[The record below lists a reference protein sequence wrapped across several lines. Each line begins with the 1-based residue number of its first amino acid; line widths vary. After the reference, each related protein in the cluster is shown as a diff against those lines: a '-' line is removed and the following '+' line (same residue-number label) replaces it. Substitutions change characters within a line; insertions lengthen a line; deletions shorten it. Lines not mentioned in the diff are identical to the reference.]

1 MTTVDNNNGSIG
13 INGYGASVNATINE
27 TAIGD
32 CINQDIK
39 KNRFQL
45 FGQNN
50 LMYDKG
56 TTLIDSQQRLGPGRY
71 ELDNMYGCNC
81 ELPEARDLQL
91 SQPAI
96 NFNAGYGSIGEAG
109 CLIDKNTILRDELL
123 TNKNYINQLPQKYNA
138 GFFGKGKY
146 DPNVESVIQGS
157 NLTSFGDRA
166 CNVLSGVTI
175 PNFFTPMI
183 PRLSNEVQNTQHI
196 IPEDNSKGWVRGGI
210 PSRDVYKLMDYNQR
224 CDKFNKSN

>member
-1 MTTVDNNNGSIG
+1 MATLDNNNGSIG
-13 INGYGASVNATINE
+13 INGYGASVNATVDE
-27 TAIGD
+27 DAIGG

-39 KNRFQL
+39 KTKFKL

-96 NFNAGYGSIGEAG
+96 NFHAGYGSIGERG
-109 CLIDKNTILRDELL
+109 CLVDKNNDLRDEVL

-146 DPNVESVIQGS
+146 DPNVESVIQGG
-157 NLTSFGDRA
+157 NLTSFGDRS
-166 CNVLSGVTI
+166 CNVLSGVSI
-175 PNFFTPMI
+175 PNFYTPMI
-183 PRLSNEVQNTQHI
+183 PRLSKEIQNTIHI
-196 IPEDNSKGWVRGGI
+196 IPEDNSEGWVRGGI

-224 CDKFNKSN
+224 CDQFNKK

>member
-1 MTTVDNNNGSIG
+1 MLG
-13 INGYGASVNATINE
+13 ISGYGASIKSNDEFKSKECVNSNIDKST
-27 TAIGD
+27 
-32 CINQDIK
+32 
-39 KNRFQL
+39 FQL

-56 TTLIDSQQRLGPGRY
+56 TTLIDTQQRLGPGRY
-71 ELDNMYGCNC
+71 ELDNTNGCNC
-81 ELPEARDLQL
+81 LLPEARDLQL
-91 SQPAI
+91 SQLAI
-96 NFNAGYGSIGEAG
+96 NFNAGHGSIGEHG
-109 CLIDKNTILRDELL
+109 CIVDENTKLRDSLL
-123 TNKNYINQLPQKYNA
+123 TNKNYIYQLPQKYNA

-146 DPNVESVIQGS
+146 DPNVESVIQGG

-175 PNFFTPMI
+175 PNFFLPMI
-183 PRLSNEVQNTQHI
+183 PRLSKEVQNPIHI

-224 CDKFNKSN
+224 CDQFKKSN

>member
-1 MTTVDNNNGSIG
+1 MSEIG
-13 INGYGASVNATINE
+13 IHGYGATVNALKSDTRIE
-27 TAIGD
+27 D
-32 CINQDIK
+32 CLKQDIDK
-39 KNRFQL
+39 SKFQL

-56 TTLIDSQQRLGPGRY
+56 TTLIDTQQRLGPGRY

-81 ELPEARDLQL
+81 LLPDARDLQL

-96 NFNAGYGSIGEAG
+96 NFQAGYGSIGERG
-109 CLIDKNTILRDELL
+109 CIVDENSELRYGLA
-123 TNKNYINQLPQKYNA
+123 TNKNYIHQLPQKYNA

-175 PNFFTPMI
+175 PNYFTPMI
-183 PRLSNEVQNTQHI
+183 PRLSKEVQNPIHL

-210 PSRDVYKLMDYNQR
+210 PSRDVYKLMDYNKR
-224 CDKFNKSN
+224 CDDFKKSN

>member
-1 MTTVDNNNGSIG
+1 MPGYNNFNEVDSNYKLQSC
-13 INGYGASVNATINE
+13 E
-27 TAIGD
+27 
-32 CINQDIK
+32 NQDVDK
-39 KNRFQL
+39 SSFSL
-45 FGQNN
+45 FNQTN
-50 LMYDKG
+50 LRYDGG
-56 TTLIDSQQRLGPGRY
+56 TTTIDNEQRLGPGRR
-71 ELDNMYGCNC
+71 ELDNTYGCEC
-81 ELPEARDLQL
+81 GLESARDLQL

-96 NFNAGYGSIGEAG
+96 NFSAGVGWMGEGG
-109 CLIDKNTILRDELL
+109 CLIDNDSALRSDLL
-123 TNKNYINQLPQKYNA
+123 TNKNYRNQLPQKYNA
-138 GFFGKGKY
+138 GYFGKGAF
-146 DPNVESVIQGS
+146 DVDTESVIQGG

-224 CDKFNKSN
+224 CDKFNKSK

>member
-1 MTTVDNNNGSIG
+1 MSSLVESNKMG
-13 INGYGASVNATINE
+13 IEGYGANINTNIVE
-27 TAIGD
+27 NKIGD
-32 CINQDIK
+32 CLDQNIK
-39 KNRFQL
+39 KQKFKL

-56 TTLIDSQQRLGPGRY
+56 TTLIDNEQSLGNGRY

-96 NFNAGYGSIGEAG
+96 NFNAGYGSIGERG
-109 CLIDKNTILRDELL
+109 CLVDKNSVLRNDLL

-138 GFFGKGKY
+138 GYFGKGKY
-146 DPNVESVIQGS
+146 DPNVESVIQGG

-166 CNVLSGVTI
+166 CNVLSGVSI
-175 PNFFTPMI
+175 PNFYTPMI
-183 PRLSNEVQNTQHI
+183 PRLSKEVQNPIHI

-210 PSRDVYKLMDYNQR
+210 PSRDVYKLMDYNKR
-224 CDKFNKSN
+224 CDKFNKEN